1 LLPSLNLKD
10 KLFYGWVVVLSFLVI
25 GIALYGIHFSFG
37 LFFKSIESEFNLTR
51 TATSAIV
58 SANLVLAGISAFLA
72 GLALDRYGPKT
83 VILFMGLFTG
93 ISLLLTSQVNS
104 YWQLFLTY
112 SLLLSMGTGAAYTV
126 STSTVSRWF
135 KKKRGIALG
144 IAGSGVGLGTI
155 LMAPFAT
162 FLITNLDWRMS
173 YLIVGLVAWIMV
185 IPLSWL
191 LKREPGEIGALPD
204 GANPHSRYRESE
216 EASIQATDS
225 PLSEVFRTRSFWLFL
240 ACWLL
245 FSSCLF
251 LILTHLIPHLTD
263 LGFSAQ
269 EAARVLSLT
278 GVSAVAGRLI
288 MGTVSDKIG
297 RKRASIIAALLQA
310 SAMFWLIEAQ
320 ELWMFYVFSLLF
332 GFAYSG
338 FGVSMGALIG
348 DILGLSKIGTIFGL
362 LDIGFGIGSAI
373 GSAIGGIIFDIS
385 NSYTIAFIIG
395 ATSMLIVTLFVALIP
410 KEVIRN

>member
-1 LLPSLNLKD
+1 MNEKD
-10 KLFYGWVVVLSFLVI
+10 RLFYGWVVVLSFLVI

-58 SANLVLAGISAFLA
+58 STNLILAGISAFLA

-93 ISLLLTSQVNS
+93 ISLLFTSQVNS

-112 SLLLSMGTGAAYTV
+112 SLLLSMGTGAVYVV

-135 KKKRGIALG
+135 KKKRGLALG
-144 IAGSGVGLGTI
+144 VAGSGVGLGTI

-162 FLITNLDWRMS
+162 FLIINLDWRMS
-173 YLIVGLVAWIMV
+173 YLIVGLVAWIIV

-204 GANPHSRYRESE
+204 GANLHSSYIESE
-216 EASIQATDS
+216 ETSIQATDS
-225 PLSEVFRTRSFWLFL
+225 PLSKVFRTRSFWLFL
-240 ACWLL
+240 FCWLL

-263 LGFSAQ
+263 IGFSAQ
-269 EAARVLSLT
+269 EAARVLSLI
-278 GVSAVAGRLI
+278 GVSAIAGRLI

-297 RKRASIIAALLQA
+297 RKRTSIIAALLQA

-320 ELWMFYVFSLLF
+320 ELWMFYIFSLLF

-338 FGVSMGALIG
+338 FGASMGALIG

-395 ATSMLIVTLFVALIP
+395 ATSMLIVTLLVALIP
-410 KEVIRN
+410 KEVKRN